1 VSESVSIETTLFF
14 AAIFGVLHVFFT
26 LRVGGYRIRSKI
38 SLGDGGDNELR
49 NRIRAHG
56 NFIENVPIALLLLLM
71 NDLTGTSE
79 TILKIMGSILL
90 ASRLVHYVM
99 IVSRRFPIFLRPLS
113 MLGTLGTILVS
124 ALLLLTHSGQ
134 TNF

>member
-1 VSESVSIETTLFF
+1 MSESLSIETTLVF

-56 NFIENVPIALLLLLM
+56 NFIENVPIALLLLLL
-71 NDLTGTSE
+71 NDLSGTSE
-79 TILKIMGSILL
+79 TMLKVLGSILL

-99 IVSRRFPIFLRPLS
+99 IVSRRFPIILRPLS

-124 ALLLLTHSGQ
+124 ALLLLTHAEQ
-134 TNF
+134 TGF